1 MSRPAPF
8 PSALFGWSDS
18 STSRDLWAAAAV
30 RETFKPDDLLMTWLQ
45 RHTDSTQ
52 EQRREAMRT
61 IVDLQDVGLEG
72 EDALG
77 APALR
82 LPSSARH
89 SVLADLG
96 VDGAL
101 RALSTVSEDTRT
113 LAERT
118 LADLLSQTSSRTDT
132 GDGLKLRALKMASE
146 WATAA
151 GASTQDTSQELEQQ
165 LDRNEFLQLLGGND
179 LFRFVGRA
187 GVLKLLQRAWKAT
200 EGVRWF
206 YIEGPGGIGKSLT
219 VARFIANLL
228 EGNDLPD
235 AVFHLDYDRPQLQM
249 AREVNILQ
257 ELVKQSARWCEPG
270 LQDGLRDLNLQ
281 LALRGRSVEDA
292 ESLSRS
298 SESYGLNR
306 VAHALSTM
314 WKRQSTSHNVARW
327 PWRRIV
333 VFLDSF
339 EQVEYFDTSASLS
352 VRRALERFD
361 DVDVLVVCASRGFK
375 GTPRTI
381 ERKPL
386 RLTQFSVPEA
396 DTYLK
401 NEASRVGLDVAQA
414 ELKEIRSAVG
424 RSPLALRLSVSLLEQ
439 SDGQIEHGE
448 WASTTRESP
457 ELIQAALY
465 DRLLRRIRDRQLR
478 KLAVPGLLLRRL
490 TAEVIEQVLAAP
502 CELSFGTEGAT
513 SLMQSA
519 RREGQLFLPDEWDP
533 SAVRHRQDVRATML
547 GNIERSVGEDVA
559 RSVNLAAV
567 AYYQN
572 HPTLHMRVEEL
583 YHRLRLDQDAVTLDG
598 RWVDNAGP
606 LLRPAMEEFPKA
618 ARSYLRRRMGAAISS
633 EFTPATLQIRQA
645 ITTVADVEEF
655 RLFAR
660 KELQAGAPAEEIL
673 ARWESEGSR
682 LDTPLGDIYAS
693 ALLSTGQHDL
703 LLVQARNLMAARST
717 RISDKT
723 RSAVLS
729 ISAGL
734 LEGRDAWGEAQTHW
748 IQALS
753 AADKS
758 RDERTQLSGLVG
770 CTRIRRK
777 LGGDATARL
786 RDLRRGLALVQSMQR
801 SLYQQPVL
809 AREAAAEFSEV
820 ILSNDN
826 EARSDLQRL
835 IGYLAESNE
844 LLPSAISES
853 SRLIHLSGLLLGQ
866 PYDGLDLRNLTSFA
880 HKMVYDRPGEVK
892 RLIHVLRDEV
902 DWSLHRAAET
912 RIHSPV

>member
-1 MSRPAPF
+1 MSRLDSF
-8 PSALFGWSDS
+8 SSALLGWSDS

-30 RETFKPDDLLMTWLQ
+30 RETFKPDDLLMTWLG
-45 RHTDSTQ
+45 RHTESTQ

-101 RALSTVSEDTRT
+101 RALSTVPDDTRT

-132 GDGLKLRALKMASE
+132 GDGLKLRALKVASE
-146 WATAA
+146 WAAAA
-151 GASTQDTSQELEQQ
+151 GASIQDASQELDQQ
-165 LDRNEFLQLLGGND
+165 LDRNAFLQLLGGND

-200 EGVRWF
+200 EGIKWF

-228 EGNDLPD
+228 EGDDLPD
-235 AVFHLDYDRPQLQM
+235 AVFHLDYDRPQLQV
-249 AREVNILQ
+249 AREVNIMQ
-257 ELVKQSARWCEPG
+257 ELVKQSARWCEPDS
-270 LQDGLRDLNLQ
+270 QDELRDLYLQ
-281 LALRGRSVEDA
+281 LASRGVSVEDA
-292 ESLSRS
+292 HFSSRS
-298 SESYGLNR
+298 SESYGLDR
-306 VAHALSTM
+306 VAHMLTM
-314 WKRQSTSHNVARW
+314 MWRQQSTSLNRARP

-339 EQVEYFDTSASLS
+339 EQVEYFDTSASMS

-361 DVDVLVVCASRGFK
+361 DADVLVICASRGFK
-375 GTPRTI
+375 ETPRNI

-386 RLTQFSVPEA
+386 RMTQFSVPEA
-396 DTYLK
+396 DTYLR

-439 SDGQIEHGE
+439 SKGQIDPGE
-448 WASTTRESP
+448 WASATRESP

-502 CELSFGTEGAT
+502 CELSLGAEGAT
-513 SLMQSA
+513 ALMQSA

-547 GNIERSVGEDVA
+547 GNIERSVGAGVA

-567 AYYQN
+567 AYYQD
-572 HPTLHMRVEEL
+572 HPALLMRVEEL
-583 YHRLRLDQDAVTLDG
+583 YHRLRLDQDAATLDG
-598 RWVDNAGP
+598 RWVDHAGVM
-606 LLRPAMEEFPKA
+606 LRPAMEEFPKA
-618 ARSYLRRRMGAAISS
+618 ARSYLRRRMGAATSS
-633 EFTPATLQIRQA
+633 EFAPPALQFREA
-645 ITTVADVEEF
+645 IPTDSDVEEF

-660 KELQAGAPAEEIL
+660 KELQAGAPAEAIL
-673 ARWESEGSR
+673 ARWESDGSR

-703 LLVQARNLMAARST
+703 LLVQARNLMVARST

-758 RDERTQLSGLVG
+758 RDKRAQLGGLVG

-777 LGGDATARL
+777 LGGDAKARS

-801 SLYQQPVL
+801 SLYQQHVL

-820 ILSNDN
+820 ILLNNDV
-826 EARSDLQRL
+826 ARSDIQRL

-844 LLPSAISES
+844 LLPSAISEP
-853 SRLIHLSGLLLGQ
+853 SRLVHLSALLLGQ
-866 PYDGLDLRNLTSFA
+866 PYDRLDLRNLTSFA
-880 HKMVYDRPGEVK
+880 HKMVYDRPEGIK
-892 RLIHVLRDEV
+892 RLILVLRDEV
-902 DWSLHRAAET
+902 DWALHRAAEI
-912 RIHSPV
+912 RIRNPV